1 MSLKINVIAISG
13 GFGACIALG
22 IYAITLAQNALGQ
35 ADGEKWSSQANIPHS
50 CSSPRV
56 GREIRSIAQQIRAD
70 GRIVISTVAPGM
82 RLAERNAA
90 LHALGAAVNLWNS
103 ALNSVTK
110 SPTAKLRPVQMVVSE
125 DINDPDV
132 QIEFS
137 RVPYAD
143 GKVVAGSIRW
153 QETSHRRGADAS
165 AAQSL
170 SLTVGTFTSQGRP
183 YSQNEIVNSIA
194 HQFGHTLGLSDLPST
209 GGIMDSTTELGDLK
223 SISRE
228 DFAEL
233 KRVLSGRIR
242 ENCRKQPDGRW
253 IY

>member
-1 MSLKINVIAISG
+1 VSLKINLIAISS
-13 GFGACIALG
+13 GFGACVALG
-22 IYAITLAQNALGQ
+22 ISAITLTQNALGQ

-56 GREIRSIAQQIRAD
+56 GQEIKSIAQQIRAD
-70 GRIVISTVAPGM
+70 GRIVISPVAPGM
-82 RLAERNAA
+82 RLAERDAA
-90 LHALGAAVNLWNS
+90 LRALGAAVNLWNS
-103 ALNSVTK
+103 ALNSVTS
-110 SPTAKLRPVQMVVSE
+110 SPTAKVRPVQMVVSE

-137 RVPYAD
+137 RVTYTD
-143 GKVVAGSIRW
+143 GKPVAGSIRW
-153 QETSHRRGADAS
+153 QETGHRRGSNVS

-170 SLTVGTFTSQGRP
+170 LLTVGTFTSQGRP

-194 HQFGHTLGLSDLPST
+194 HQLGHTLGLSDLPST
-209 GGIMDSTTELGDLK
+209 GGIMDSTVQLGALK
-223 SISRE
+223 AVSRE
-228 DFAEL
+228 DFDEL

-242 ENCRKQPDGRW
+242 ESCRKQPDGRW